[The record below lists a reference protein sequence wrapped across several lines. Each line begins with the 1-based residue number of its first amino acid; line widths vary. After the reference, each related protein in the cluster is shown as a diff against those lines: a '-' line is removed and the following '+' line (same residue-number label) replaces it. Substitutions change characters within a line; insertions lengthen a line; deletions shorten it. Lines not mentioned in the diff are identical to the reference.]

1 MNKPSE
7 HSRSPKSDLTRGS
20 IKGHMLRLTGPMVVG
35 LAAIFAVDL
44 ADAFWVARLGTL
56 ELAALG
62 FCFPAIHVILSVS
75 LGLSTAATAIMA
87 QRIGAGVTNNARRF
101 ARDALAISVSIMA
114 LVATIGILTLEPVF
128 HSIGARDE
136 TLEQVKQFM
145 RVFYPSAL
153 ALVIPMVANGMLRGA
168 GDSRWPALIMVIVA
182 IMNAALDP
190 LLIFGA
196 GPIPAMGLQGAAWA
210 TLISRIVSIFIAVGI
225 LHYRERL
232 ISWSLP
238 TWSSVVDSGR
248 HIVRIGLPSATT
260 NALTPL
266 AIGLV
271 TAVVAGF
278 GDAAVAGLTTA
289 MRIEVCAL
297 LGVFALA
304 VGCFPVLAQNY
315 GAGNF
320 ERLAEARRFALLTG
334 CLIAIV
340 VAIPITLA
348 ARPISGIFITG
359 GMVHETAAGFL
370 ALVPWSWPGF
380 ALVFVTASMHTAT
393 GRPLLGASLTVARMF
408 AFLIPLTWLLS
419 QAFGLAGVFGAFV
432 AANLLSALAG
442 LASLKLATSHRTLA

>member
-1 MNKPSE
+1 MN
-7 HSRSPKSDLTRGS
+7 HSSDRGHSSKRDLTHGS
-20 IKGHMLRLTGPMVVG
+20 IRSHVLRLTAPMVVG

-62 FCFPAIHVILSVS
+62 FCFPAIHVIFSIS

-87 QRIGAGVTNNARRF
+87 QRIGAGDVKNARRF
-101 ARDALAISVSIMA
+101 ARDALVISVCIMA
-114 LVATIGILTLEPVF
+114 LVSTIGILTLEPVF
-128 HSIGARDE
+128 HSIGARAE
-136 TLEQVKQFM
+136 TLEQVRLFM
-145 RVFYPSAL
+145 TVFYPSAL
-153 ALVIPMVANGMLRGA
+153 ALVIPMVSNGMLRGA
-168 GDSRWPALIMVIVA
+168 GDSFWPAMIMVIVA
-182 IMNAALDP
+182 VMNAALDP

-196 GPIPAMGLQGAAWA
+196 GPVPALGLQGAAWA
-210 TLISRIVSIFIAVGI
+210 TLISRIISIFVAVGI

-232 ISWSLP
+232 ISWSPP

-260 NALTPL
+260 NAITPL

-278 GDAAVAGLTTA
+278 GNSAVAGLTTA
-289 MRIEVCAL
+289 LRIEVCAL

-320 ERLAEARRFALLTG
+320 DRLGQARRFALLTG
-334 CLIAIV
+334 CLIAIA
-340 VAIPITLA
+340 VAIPVSMA
-348 ARPISGIFITG
+348 ARPITGLFITDG
-359 GMVHETAAGFL
+359 IVHDTAAGFL
-370 ALVPWSWPGF
+370 AIVPWSWPGF
-380 ALVFVTASMHTAT
+380 ALVFVMASIHTAT

-419 QAFGLAGVFGAFV
+419 QAFGLPGLFGAFV
-432 AANLLSALAG
+432 AANLLSALVG
-442 LASLKLATSHRTLA
+442 LASLKLATSHRTVD

>member
-7 HSRSPKSDLTRGS
+7 PSRSPKRDLTRGS

-62 FCFPAIHVILSVS
+62 FCFPAIQVILSVS
-75 LGLSTAATAIMA
+75 LGLSTAATAILA
-87 QRIGAGVTNNARRF
+87 QRIGARDTDNARRF

-168 GDSRWPALIMVIVA
+168 GDSLWPALIMVIVA

-190 LLIFGA
+190 VLIFGA

-271 TAVVAGF
+271 TAIVAGF

-348 ARPISGIFITG
+348 ARPIAGIFITG